1 MRVRKSSCVKVFT
14 SFEMQILYPLM
25 GNMFS
30 MPRYL
35 TIEISQNYILQVN
48 FIEYI
53 SLYISCA
60 SIYYAINVP
69 PQLVFFLLLGFFL
82 LLRLPQQSDQPS
94 HAPGVRIFRLILN
107 QGQHLAMFSL
117 YLTCQLLIFVSIQM
131 ISICISVHIIVC
143 GNITICICIIFR
155 IITNVIFPSLRR
167 GGHPLVVDAKWLQRK
182 KRILQMRS
190 EYIQSQII
198 IIR

>member
-1 MRVRKSSCVKVFT
+1 MT
-14 SFEMQILYPLM
+14 SKFPKIT
-25 GNMFS
+25 FCKC
-30 MPRYL
+30 
-35 TIEISQNYILQVN
+35 I

-60 SIYYAINVP
+60 SIYYAINFP

-94 HAPGVRIFRLILN
+94 HAPGVRIFRLILV

-143 GNITICICIIFR
+143 VNSCTICICIIFH

>member
-60 SIYYAINVP
+60 SIYYSINFP

-94 HAPGVRIFRLILN
+94 HAPGVRIFRLILG

-117 YLTCQLLIFVSIQM
+117 CKPHMSVTDICINPDDQYLYQCSYHRLWQYYHLYLYYFPHYHKCN
-131 ISICISVHIIVC
+131 ISIAQE
-143 GNITICICIIFR
+143 GR
-155 IITNVIFPSLRR
+155 PPS
-167 GGHPLVVDAKWLQRK
+167 GGGRK
-182 KRILQMRS
+182 MAAEKKEDS
-190 EYIQSQII
+190 TDEK
-198 IIR
+198 

>member
-1 MRVRKSSCVKVFT
+1 
-14 SFEMQILYPLM
+14 
-25 GNMFS
+25 
-30 MPRYL
+30 
-35 TIEISQNYILQVN
+35 
-48 FIEYI
+48 
-53 SLYISCA
+53 
-60 SIYYAINVP
+60 
-69 PQLVFFLLLGFFL
+69 
-82 LLRLPQQSDQPS
+82 
-94 HAPGVRIFRLILN
+94 
-107 QGQHLAMFSL
+107 
-117 YLTCQLLIFVSIQM
+117 M

-155 IITNVIFPSLRR
+155 IITNVILLSLRR